1 MSIFKM
7 DFSNVEHNPCLEEIT
22 DLICRKTQNTD
33 TGFFHVEV
41 AYFLSKIAASM
52 RAYIDSAD
60 RGQIP
65 VNCYAICLGP
75 SGYSKGYSVNIM
87 EDTILSG
94 FKREFCGRLFHV
106 IADRNIN
113 ARAEDIAI
121 ANQLEVEDVVQQL
134 RDSYNKAGNYVFTFD
149 SGTSPAVKQMRNKLL
164 LSEIGAIN
172 FEQDECFED
181 DVEVLTNN
189 GFKLFKEVTENDLI
203 AEFDVKERILDFSKP
218 LRLISKPYQG
228 TLYKFT
234 SPTSFDFSV
243 TEHHEV
249 LVQNTAGNLV
259 KKFPADVKTGDKF
272 IVALTNKVQ
281 GEINDLDFKT
291 RLALAIQ
298 ADGSFGSKYHVKFGF
313 NKQRKIQRLQWIC
326 SELGF
331 TLCSSESKV
340 KPGFFHLSLC
350 KSEIEGIIFSKD
362 LRDILPPIEKIST
375 KFAREV
381 LDELV
386 QWDGSQNKKY
396 PTEFRFTNKFYH
408 NVDLIQQYIFIAG
421 YRSHIV
427 SNNKEGYE
435 GGYYVRWNINSPSTH
450 SLAYLNKQNE
460 TNTPLRTTSEYDGTV
475 YCATMPKG
483 TLVVRRN
490 GKICI
495 QGNCGSNLLNSPEI
509 IATFLE
515 LYDQG
520 KVKTKLIKNTTDN
533 VRDLDIDGK
542 TPANMLL
549 FGTPVKLFDGGSTED
564 FFYSMLDTGY
574 ARRCLFGYGLNNNK
588 KAYYSQTAEEIYDAL
603 VEPKNKEITDKWNSY
618 FTSLAQESMYNF
630 RIELQ
635 KKEAI
640 QLLEYRIECE
650 KKADELSQYA
660 EIQKAE
666 LNHRYFKALKL
677 AGTYAFIER
686 ANVISSD
693 HLMQA
698 IKLVEES
705 GENFLK
711 ILNREKSYMKLANY
725 LASVNEE
732 LTHAD
737 LTEALPFYKS
747 TQRNELLSLATA
759 WGYKHHILIKK
770 TFSDGVEFM
779 KGEALEETNLNN
791 LIISYS
797 NDFANNYISD
807 YAPFDQLATNLFKLD
822 GMNWCNHHFK
832 DGHRANIDA
841 LSTFNMVVLDVD
853 GDISLNTAE
862 RLLKDY
868 IYILYT
874 TKRHTEEINRF
885 RVVLPIKYTL
895 SFDLED
901 YKAFMN
907 NILSWMPFK
916 SDDAAN
922 QPSKK
927 WLTNPNA
934 EIRINSTGSLLDPT
948 KFIPN
953 TFRNTSF
960 LQDQKKINSFD
971 NLERWFAK
979 QIETGNRNN
988 LLLKYAL
995 CLVDNGLELEAVENK
1010 VLGFNKKLKDKLP
1023 EEEIQNTIL
1032 VTARKHWFALHE
1044 KR

>member
-1 MSIFKM
+1 MSIYKM

-33 TGFFHVEV
+33 KGFFHVEV
-41 AYFLSKIAASM
+41 AYFLSKMAASM

-65 VNCYAICLGP
+65 VNCYAICLAT

-94 FKREFCGRLFHV
+94 FRREFCGRLFHT

-113 ARAEDIAI
+113 ARAEDIAV
-121 ANQLEVEDVVQQL
+121 ANQLEVEDVLQQL
-134 RDSYNKAGNYVFTFD
+134 KDSYNKAGNYVFTFD

-172 FEQDECFED
+172 FEQDE
-181 DVEVLTNN
+181 
-189 GFKLFKEVTENDLI
+189 
-203 AEFDVKERILDFSKP
+203 
-218 LRLISKPYQG
+218 
-228 TLYKFT
+228 
-234 SPTSFDFSV
+234 
-243 TEHHEV
+243 
-249 LVQNTAGNLV
+249 
-259 KKFPADVKTGDKF
+259 
-272 IVALTNKVQ
+272 
-281 GEINDLDFKT
+281 
-291 RLALAIQ
+291 LA
-298 ADGSFGSKYHVKFGF
+298 
-313 NKQRKIQRLQWIC
+313 
-326 SELGF
+326 
-331 TLCSSESKV
+331 
-340 KPGFFHLSLC
+340 
-350 KSEIEGIIFSKD
+350 
-362 LRDILPPIEKIST
+362 
-375 KFAREV
+375 
-381 LDELV
+381 
-386 QWDGSQNKKY
+386 
-396 PTEFRFTNKFYH
+396 
-408 NVDLIQQYIFIAG
+408 
-421 YRSHIV
+421 
-427 SNNKEGYE
+427 
-435 GGYYVRWNINSPSTH
+435 
-450 SLAYLNKQNE
+450 
-460 TNTPLRTTSEYDGTV
+460 
-475 YCATMPKG
+475 
-483 TLVVRRN
+483 
-490 GKICI
+490 
-495 QGNCGSNLLNSPEI
+495 SNLLSSTDV
-509 IATFLE
+509 IAVFLE

-520 KVKTKLIKNTTDN
+520 KVKTKLIKNTSEN

-549 FGTPVKLFDGGSTED
+549 FGTPVKLFDGGTTED

-574 ARRCLFGYGLNNNK
+574 ARRCLFGYGLNNDK
-588 KAYYSQTAEEIYDAL
+588 KAYYSQTAEEIYEAL

-686 ANVISSD
+686 ANVISRD

-797 NDFANNYISD
+797 TDFANNYISD
-807 YAPFDQLATNLFKLD
+807 YAPFDQLATNLFKLE

-916 SDDAAN
+916 SDEAAN

-953 TFRNTSF
+953 TFRNDSF
-960 LQDQKKINSFD
+960 LKDQKKINSFD

-979 QIETGNRNN
+979 QIEVGNRNN

-995 CLVDNGLELEAVENK
+995 CLVDNGLDLEAVEEK

-1023 EEEIQNTIL
+1023 EEEIQSTIL
-1032 VTARKHWFALHE
+1032 VTTRKHWFDLHE

>member
-1 MSIFKM
+1 M

-33 TGFFHVEV
+33 KGFFHVEV
-41 AYFLSKIAASM
+41 AYFLSKMAASM

-65 VNCYAICLGP
+65 VNCYAICLAT

-94 FKREFCGRLFHV
+94 FKREFCGRLFHN

-113 ARAEDIAI
+113 ARAEDIAV
-121 ANQLEVEDVVQQL
+121 ANQLEVEDVLQQL
-134 RDSYNKAGNYVFTFD
+134 KDSYNKAGNYVFTFD

-172 FEQDECFED
+172 FEQDE
-181 DVEVLTNN
+181 
-189 GFKLFKEVTENDLI
+189 
-203 AEFDVKERILDFSKP
+203 
-218 LRLISKPYQG
+218 
-228 TLYKFT
+228 
-234 SPTSFDFSV
+234 
-243 TEHHEV
+243 
-249 LVQNTAGNLV
+249 
-259 KKFPADVKTGDKF
+259 
-272 IVALTNKVQ
+272 
-281 GEINDLDFKT
+281 
-291 RLALAIQ
+291 LA
-298 ADGSFGSKYHVKFGF
+298 
-313 NKQRKIQRLQWIC
+313 
-326 SELGF
+326 
-331 TLCSSESKV
+331 
-340 KPGFFHLSLC
+340 
-350 KSEIEGIIFSKD
+350 
-362 LRDILPPIEKIST
+362 
-375 KFAREV
+375 
-381 LDELV
+381 
-386 QWDGSQNKKY
+386 
-396 PTEFRFTNKFYH
+396 
-408 NVDLIQQYIFIAG
+408 
-421 YRSHIV
+421 
-427 SNNKEGYE
+427 
-435 GGYYVRWNINSPSTH
+435 
-450 SLAYLNKQNE
+450 
-460 TNTPLRTTSEYDGTV
+460 
-475 YCATMPKG
+475 
-483 TLVVRRN
+483 
-490 GKICI
+490 
-495 QGNCGSNLLNSPEI
+495 SNLLSSTDV
-509 IATFLE
+509 IAVFLE

-520 KVKTKLIKNTTDN
+520 KVKTKLIKNTSEN

-549 FGTPVKLFDGGSTED
+549 FGTPVKLFDGGTTED

-574 ARRCLFGYGLNNNK
+574 ARRCLFGYGLNNDK
-588 KAYYSQTAEEIYDAL
+588 KAYYSQTAEEIYEAL
-603 VEPKNKEITDKWNSY
+603 IEPKNKEITDKWNSY

-895 SFDLED
+895 SFDLDD

-995 CLVDNGLELEAVENK
+995 CLVDNGLDLEIVENK

>member
-113 ARAEDIAI
+113 VRAEDIAI

-172 FEQDECFED
+172 FEQDE
-181 DVEVLTNN
+181 L
-189 GFKLFKEVTENDLI
+189 
-203 AEFDVKERILDFSKP
+203 
-218 LRLISKPYQG
+218 
-228 TLYKFT
+228 
-234 SPTSFDFSV
+234 
-243 TEHHEV
+243 
-249 LVQNTAGNLV
+249 
-259 KKFPADVKTGDKF
+259 
-272 IVALTNKVQ
+272 
-281 GEINDLDFKT
+281 
-291 RLALAIQ
+291 
-298 ADGSFGSKYHVKFGF
+298 
-313 NKQRKIQRLQWIC
+313 
-326 SELGF
+326 
-331 TLCSSESKV
+331 
-340 KPGFFHLSLC
+340 
-350 KSEIEGIIFSKD
+350 
-362 LRDILPPIEKIST
+362 
-375 KFAREV
+375 
-381 LDELV
+381 
-386 QWDGSQNKKY
+386 
-396 PTEFRFTNKFYH
+396 
-408 NVDLIQQYIFIAG
+408 
-421 YRSHIV
+421 
-427 SNNKEGYE
+427 
-435 GGYYVRWNINSPSTH
+435 
-450 SLAYLNKQNE
+450 
-460 TNTPLRTTSEYDGTV
+460 
-475 YCATMPKG
+475 
-483 TLVVRRN
+483 
-490 GKICI
+490 
-495 QGNCGSNLLNSPEI
+495 GSNLLNSTDV
-509 IATFLE
+509 IAVFLE

-520 KVKTKLIKNTTDN
+520 KVKTKLIKNTSDN

-549 FGTPVKLFDGGSTED
+549 FGTPVKLFDGDSTED

-686 ANVISSD
+686 ANVISSN

-907 NILSWMPFK
+907 NILSWLPFK

-953 TFRNTSF
+953 TFRNASF
-960 LQDQKKINSFD
+960 LKDQKKINSFD

-995 CLVDNGLELEAVENK
+995 CLVDNGLDLETVENK

>member
-33 TGFFHVEV
+33 KGFFHVEV
-41 AYFLSKIAASM
+41 AYFLSKMAASM

-65 VNCYAICLGP
+65 VNCYAICLAT

-94 FKREFCGRLFHV
+94 FKREFCGRLFHT

-113 ARAEDIAI
+113 ARAEDIAV
-121 ANQLEVEDVVQQL
+121 ANQLEVEDVIQQL
-134 RDSYNKAGNYVFTFD
+134 KDSYNKAGNYVFTFD

-172 FEQDECFED
+172 FEQDE
-181 DVEVLTNN
+181 
-189 GFKLFKEVTENDLI
+189 
-203 AEFDVKERILDFSKP
+203 
-218 LRLISKPYQG
+218 
-228 TLYKFT
+228 
-234 SPTSFDFSV
+234 
-243 TEHHEV
+243 
-249 LVQNTAGNLV
+249 
-259 KKFPADVKTGDKF
+259 
-272 IVALTNKVQ
+272 
-281 GEINDLDFKT
+281 
-291 RLALAIQ
+291 LA
-298 ADGSFGSKYHVKFGF
+298 
-313 NKQRKIQRLQWIC
+313 
-326 SELGF
+326 
-331 TLCSSESKV
+331 
-340 KPGFFHLSLC
+340 
-350 KSEIEGIIFSKD
+350 
-362 LRDILPPIEKIST
+362 
-375 KFAREV
+375 
-381 LDELV
+381 
-386 QWDGSQNKKY
+386 
-396 PTEFRFTNKFYH
+396 
-408 NVDLIQQYIFIAG
+408 
-421 YRSHIV
+421 
-427 SNNKEGYE
+427 
-435 GGYYVRWNINSPSTH
+435 
-450 SLAYLNKQNE
+450 
-460 TNTPLRTTSEYDGTV
+460 
-475 YCATMPKG
+475 
-483 TLVVRRN
+483 
-490 GKICI
+490 
-495 QGNCGSNLLNSPEI
+495 SNLLSSTDV
-509 IATFLE
+509 IAVFLE

-520 KVKTKLIKNTTDN
+520 KVKTKLIKNTSDN

-549 FGTPVKLFDGGSTED
+549 FGTPVKLFDGSTIED

-574 ARRCLFGYGLNNNK
+574 ARRCLFGYGLNNDK
-588 KAYYSQTAEEIYDAL
+588 KAYYSQTAEEIYNAL
-603 VEPKNKEITDKWNSY
+603 IEPKNKEITDKWNSY
-618 FTSLAQESMYNF
+618 FTSLAQENMYKF

-635 KKEAI
+635 KREAI

-686 ANVISSD
+686 ANIISSD

-797 NDFANNYISD
+797 NDFANGYISD

-916 SDDAAN
+916 SDEAAN

-934 EIRINSTGSLLDPT
+934 EIRVNSTGSLLDPT

-953 TFRNTSF
+953 TFRNASF
-960 LQDQKKINSFD
+960 LRDQKKINSFD
-971 NLERWFAK
+971 NLEKWFAK

-995 CLVDNGLELEAVENK
+995 CLVDNGLDLEAVENK
-1010 VLGFNKKLKDKLP
+1010 VLGFNKKLKDKLS

-1044 KR
+1044 KC

>member
-33 TGFFHVEV
+33 RGFFHVEV
-41 AYFLSKIAASM
+41 AYFLSKMAASM

-65 VNCYAICLGP
+65 VNCYAICLAT

-94 FKREFCGRLFHV
+94 FRREFCGRLFHA

-113 ARAEDIAI
+113 ARAEDIAV
-121 ANQLEVEDVVQQL
+121 ANQLEVEDVLQQL
-134 RDSYNKAGNYVFTFD
+134 KDSYNKAGNYVFTFD

-172 FEQDECFED
+172 FEQDE
-181 DVEVLTNN
+181 
-189 GFKLFKEVTENDLI
+189 
-203 AEFDVKERILDFSKP
+203 
-218 LRLISKPYQG
+218 
-228 TLYKFT
+228 
-234 SPTSFDFSV
+234 
-243 TEHHEV
+243 
-249 LVQNTAGNLV
+249 
-259 KKFPADVKTGDKF
+259 
-272 IVALTNKVQ
+272 
-281 GEINDLDFKT
+281 
-291 RLALAIQ
+291 LA
-298 ADGSFGSKYHVKFGF
+298 
-313 NKQRKIQRLQWIC
+313 
-326 SELGF
+326 
-331 TLCSSESKV
+331 
-340 KPGFFHLSLC
+340 
-350 KSEIEGIIFSKD
+350 
-362 LRDILPPIEKIST
+362 
-375 KFAREV
+375 
-381 LDELV
+381 
-386 QWDGSQNKKY
+386 
-396 PTEFRFTNKFYH
+396 
-408 NVDLIQQYIFIAG
+408 
-421 YRSHIV
+421 
-427 SNNKEGYE
+427 
-435 GGYYVRWNINSPSTH
+435 
-450 SLAYLNKQNE
+450 
-460 TNTPLRTTSEYDGTV
+460 
-475 YCATMPKG
+475 
-483 TLVVRRN
+483 
-490 GKICI
+490 
-495 QGNCGSNLLNSPEI
+495 SNLLSSTDV
-509 IATFLE
+509 IAVFLE

-520 KVKTKLIKNTTDN
+520 KVKTKLIKNTSEN

-549 FGTPVKLFDGGSTED
+549 FGTPVKLFDGGTTED

-574 ARRCLFGYGLNNNK
+574 ARRCLFGYGLNNDK
-588 KAYYSQTAEEIYDAL
+588 KAYYSQTAEEIYEAL
-603 VEPKNKEITDKWNSY
+603 IEPKNKEITDKWNSY

-953 TFRNTSF
+953 TFRNASF
-960 LQDQKKINSFD
+960 LKDQKKINSFD

-995 CLVDNGLELEAVENK
+995 CLVDNGLDLEAVEDK

>member
-1 MSIFKM
+1 M

-33 TGFFHVEV
+33 KGFFHVEV
-41 AYFLSKIAASM
+41 AYFLSKMAASM

-65 VNCYAICLGP
+65 VNCYAICLAT

-94 FKREFCGRLFHV
+94 FRREFCGRLFHT

-113 ARAEDIAI
+113 ARAEDIAV
-121 ANQLEVEDVVQQL
+121 ANQLEVEDVLQQL
-134 RDSYNKAGNYVFTFD
+134 KDSYNKAGNYVFTFD

-172 FEQDECFED
+172 FEQDE
-181 DVEVLTNN
+181 
-189 GFKLFKEVTENDLI
+189 
-203 AEFDVKERILDFSKP
+203 
-218 LRLISKPYQG
+218 
-228 TLYKFT
+228 
-234 SPTSFDFSV
+234 
-243 TEHHEV
+243 
-249 LVQNTAGNLV
+249 
-259 KKFPADVKTGDKF
+259 
-272 IVALTNKVQ
+272 
-281 GEINDLDFKT
+281 
-291 RLALAIQ
+291 LA
-298 ADGSFGSKYHVKFGF
+298 
-313 NKQRKIQRLQWIC
+313 
-326 SELGF
+326 
-331 TLCSSESKV
+331 
-340 KPGFFHLSLC
+340 
-350 KSEIEGIIFSKD
+350 
-362 LRDILPPIEKIST
+362 
-375 KFAREV
+375 
-381 LDELV
+381 
-386 QWDGSQNKKY
+386 
-396 PTEFRFTNKFYH
+396 
-408 NVDLIQQYIFIAG
+408 
-421 YRSHIV
+421 
-427 SNNKEGYE
+427 
-435 GGYYVRWNINSPSTH
+435 
-450 SLAYLNKQNE
+450 
-460 TNTPLRTTSEYDGTV
+460 
-475 YCATMPKG
+475 
-483 TLVVRRN
+483 
-490 GKICI
+490 
-495 QGNCGSNLLNSPEI
+495 SNLLSSTDV
-509 IATFLE
+509 IAVFLE

-520 KVKTKLIKNTTDN
+520 KVKTKLIKNTSEN

-549 FGTPVKLFDGGSTED
+549 FGTPVKLFDGGTTED

-574 ARRCLFGYGLNNNK
+574 ARRCLFGYGLNNDK
-588 KAYYSQTAEEIYDAL
+588 KAYYSQTAEEIYEAL

-686 ANVISSD
+686 ANVISRD

-797 NDFANNYISD
+797 TDFANNYISD
-807 YAPFDQLATNLFKLD
+807 YAPFDQLATNLFKLE

-916 SDDAAN
+916 SDEAAN

-953 TFRNTSF
+953 TFRNDSF
-960 LQDQKKINSFD
+960 LKDQKKINSFD

-979 QIETGNRNN
+979 QIEVGNRNN

-995 CLVDNGLELEAVENK
+995 CLVDNGLDLEAVEEK

-1023 EEEIQNTIL
+1023 EEEIQSTIL
-1032 VTARKHWFALHE
+1032 VTARKHWFDLHE
-1044 KR
+1044 KRQFCVWCFRH

>member
-1 MSIFKM
+1 M

-33 TGFFHVEV
+33 KGFFHVEV
-41 AYFLSKIAASM
+41 AYFLSKMAASM

-65 VNCYAICLGP
+65 VNCYAICLAT

-94 FKREFCGRLFHV
+94 FRREFCGRLFHT

-113 ARAEDIAI
+113 ARAEDIAV
-121 ANQLEVEDVVQQL
+121 ANQLEVEDVLQQL
-134 RDSYNKAGNYVFTFD
+134 KDSYNKAGNYVFTFD

-172 FEQDECFED
+172 FEQDE
-181 DVEVLTNN
+181 
-189 GFKLFKEVTENDLI
+189 
-203 AEFDVKERILDFSKP
+203 
-218 LRLISKPYQG
+218 
-228 TLYKFT
+228 
-234 SPTSFDFSV
+234 
-243 TEHHEV
+243 
-249 LVQNTAGNLV
+249 
-259 KKFPADVKTGDKF
+259 
-272 IVALTNKVQ
+272 
-281 GEINDLDFKT
+281 
-291 RLALAIQ
+291 LA
-298 ADGSFGSKYHVKFGF
+298 
-313 NKQRKIQRLQWIC
+313 
-326 SELGF
+326 
-331 TLCSSESKV
+331 
-340 KPGFFHLSLC
+340 
-350 KSEIEGIIFSKD
+350 
-362 LRDILPPIEKIST
+362 
-375 KFAREV
+375 
-381 LDELV
+381 
-386 QWDGSQNKKY
+386 
-396 PTEFRFTNKFYH
+396 
-408 NVDLIQQYIFIAG
+408 
-421 YRSHIV
+421 
-427 SNNKEGYE
+427 
-435 GGYYVRWNINSPSTH
+435 
-450 SLAYLNKQNE
+450 
-460 TNTPLRTTSEYDGTV
+460 
-475 YCATMPKG
+475 
-483 TLVVRRN
+483 
-490 GKICI
+490 
-495 QGNCGSNLLNSPEI
+495 SNLLSSTDV
-509 IATFLE
+509 IAVFLE

-520 KVKTKLIKNTTDN
+520 KVKTKLIKNTSEN

-549 FGTPVKLFDGGSTED
+549 FGTPVKLFDGGTTED

-574 ARRCLFGYGLNNNK
+574 ARRCLFGYGLNNDK
-588 KAYYSQTAEEIYDAL
+588 KAYYSQTAEEIYEAL

-686 ANVISSD
+686 ANVISRD

-797 NDFANNYISD
+797 TDFANNYISD
-807 YAPFDQLATNLFKLD
+807 YAPFDQLATNLFKLE

-916 SDDAAN
+916 SDEAAN

-953 TFRNTSF
+953 TFRNDSF
-960 LQDQKKINSFD
+960 LKDQKKINSFD

-979 QIETGNRNN
+979 QIEVGNRNN

-995 CLVDNGLELEAVENK
+995 CLVDNGLDLETVESK

-1023 EEEIQNTIL
+1023 EEEIQSTIL
-1032 VTARKHWFALHE
+1032 VTTRKHWFDLHE
-1044 KR
+1044 KRQFCVWFLS

>member
-1 MSIFKM
+1 MSIYKM

-22 DLICRKTQNTD
+22 DLICKKTQNTD
-33 TGFFHVEV
+33 RGFYRIEV
-41 AYFLSKIAASM
+41 AYFLAKMAASM

-60 RGQIP
+60 RGKIP
-65 VNCYAICLGP
+65 VNCYAIATAT
-75 SGYSKGYSVNIM
+75 SGYGKGYSVNIM
-87 EDTILSG
+87 EDDILSG
-94 FKREFCGRLFHV
+94 FKKEFCGRLFHV

-113 ARAEDIAI
+113 IRAEDIAI
-121 ANQLEVEDVVQQL
+121 ANQLEVEDVLEQL
-134 RDSYNKAGNYVFTFD
+134 RKSFNDAGNYVFTFD

-172 FEQDECFED
+172 YQVDELSQNLLGSQ
-181 DVEVLTNN
+181 EVLT
-189 GFKLFKEVTENDLI
+189 V
-203 AEFDVKERILDFSKP
+203 
-218 LRLISKPYQG
+218 
-228 TLYKFT
+228 
-234 SPTSFDFSV
+234 
-243 TEHHEV
+243 
-249 LVQNTAGNLV
+249 
-259 KKFPADVKTGDKF
+259 
-272 IVALTNKVQ
+272 
-281 GEINDLDFKT
+281 
-291 RLALAIQ
+291 
-298 ADGSFGSKYHVKFGF
+298 
-313 NKQRKIQRLQWIC
+313 
-326 SELGF
+326 
-331 TLCSSESKV
+331 
-340 KPGFFHLSLC
+340 
-350 KSEIEGIIFSKD
+350 
-362 LRDILPPIEKIST
+362 
-375 KFAREV
+375 
-381 LDELV
+381 
-386 QWDGSQNKKY
+386 
-396 PTEFRFTNKFYH
+396 
-408 NVDLIQQYIFIAG
+408 
-421 YRSHIV
+421 
-427 SNNKEGYE
+427 
-435 GGYYVRWNINSPSTH
+435 
-450 SLAYLNKQNE
+450 
-460 TNTPLRTTSEYDGTV
+460 
-475 YCATMPKG
+475 
-483 TLVVRRN
+483 
-490 GKICI
+490 
-495 QGNCGSNLLNSPEI
+495 
-509 IATFLE
+509 FLE

-520 KVKTKLIKNTTDN
+520 KVKSKLTKNTVDN
-533 VRDLDIDGK
+533 VRDLEIDGK
-542 TPANMLL
+542 TPSNMLL
-549 FGTPVKLFDGGSTED
+549 FGTPVRLFDGDRVED
-564 FFYSMLDTGY
+564 YFYALLDNGY
-574 ARRCLFGYGLNNNK
+574 ARRCLFGYGVNSDR
-588 KAYYSQTAEEIYDAL
+588 KAYYSQTAEEIYNAL
-603 VEPKNKEITDKWNSY
+603 IEPKNKEITDKWNSY

-635 KKEAI
+635 KKE
-640 QLLEYRIECE
+640 
-650 KKADELSQYA
+650 
-660 EIQKAE
+660 

-698 IKLVEES
+698 MKLVEES

-711 ILNREKSYMKLANY
+711 LLNREKPYMKLARY
-725 LASVNEE
+725 LASVDEE

-797 NDFANNYISD
+797 ADFANNYISD
-807 YAPFDQLATNLFKLD
+807 YAPFDQLATNLFKLE

-916 SDDAAN
+916 SDEAAN

-934 EIRINSTGSLLDPT
+934 EIR
-948 KFIPN
+948 
-953 TFRNTSF
+953 
-960 LQDQKKINSFD
+960 
-971 NLERWFAK
+971 RWFAK
-979 QIETGNRNN
+979 QIEIGNRNN

-995 CLVDNGLELEAVENK
+995 CLVDNSLDLETVENK

-1023 EEEIQNTIL
+1023 EEEIQSTIL
-1032 VTARKHWFALHE
+1032 VTARKHWFDLHE

>member
-1 MSIFKM
+1 M

-41 AYFLSKIAASM
+41 AYFLSKMAASM

-65 VNCYAICLGP
+65 VNCYAICLAT

-94 FKREFCGRLFHV
+94 FKREFCGRLFHI

-113 ARAEDIAI
+113 ARAEDIAV
-121 ANQLEVEDVVQQL
+121 ANQLEVEDVIQQL
-134 RDSYNKAGNYVFTFD
+134 KDSYNKAGNYVFTFD

-172 FEQDECFED
+172 FEQDE
-181 DVEVLTNN
+181 
-189 GFKLFKEVTENDLI
+189 
-203 AEFDVKERILDFSKP
+203 
-218 LRLISKPYQG
+218 
-228 TLYKFT
+228 
-234 SPTSFDFSV
+234 
-243 TEHHEV
+243 
-249 LVQNTAGNLV
+249 
-259 KKFPADVKTGDKF
+259 
-272 IVALTNKVQ
+272 
-281 GEINDLDFKT
+281 
-291 RLALAIQ
+291 LA
-298 ADGSFGSKYHVKFGF
+298 
-313 NKQRKIQRLQWIC
+313 
-326 SELGF
+326 
-331 TLCSSESKV
+331 
-340 KPGFFHLSLC
+340 
-350 KSEIEGIIFSKD
+350 
-362 LRDILPPIEKIST
+362 
-375 KFAREV
+375 
-381 LDELV
+381 
-386 QWDGSQNKKY
+386 
-396 PTEFRFTNKFYH
+396 
-408 NVDLIQQYIFIAG
+408 
-421 YRSHIV
+421 
-427 SNNKEGYE
+427 
-435 GGYYVRWNINSPSTH
+435 
-450 SLAYLNKQNE
+450 
-460 TNTPLRTTSEYDGTV
+460 
-475 YCATMPKG
+475 
-483 TLVVRRN
+483 
-490 GKICI
+490 
-495 QGNCGSNLLNSPEI
+495 SNLLSSTDV
-509 IATFLE
+509 IAVFLE

-520 KVKTKLIKNTTDN
+520 KVKTKLIKNTSEN

-549 FGTPVKLFDGGSTED
+549 FGTPVKLFDGGTTED

-574 ARRCLFGYGLNNNK
+574 ARRCLFGYGLNNDK
-588 KAYYSQTAEEIYDAL
+588 KAYYSQTAEEIYEAL

-635 KKEAI
+635 KREAI

-698 IKLVEES
+698 MKLVEES

-797 NDFANNYISD
+797 NDFANGYISD

-916 SDDAAN
+916 SDEAAN

-953 TFRNTSF
+953 TFRNDSF
-960 LQDQKKINSFD
+960 LKDQKKINSFD

-979 QIETGNRNN
+979 QIEAGNRNN

-995 CLVDNGLELEAVENK
+995 CLVDNGLDLESVENK
-1010 VLGFNKKLKDKLP
+1010 VLGFNKKLKDKLS

>member
-113 ARAEDIAI
+113 VRAEDIAI

-172 FEQDECFED
+172 FEQDE
-181 DVEVLTNN
+181 L
-189 GFKLFKEVTENDLI
+189 
-203 AEFDVKERILDFSKP
+203 
-218 LRLISKPYQG
+218 
-228 TLYKFT
+228 
-234 SPTSFDFSV
+234 
-243 TEHHEV
+243 
-249 LVQNTAGNLV
+249 
-259 KKFPADVKTGDKF
+259 
-272 IVALTNKVQ
+272 
-281 GEINDLDFKT
+281 
-291 RLALAIQ
+291 
-298 ADGSFGSKYHVKFGF
+298 
-313 NKQRKIQRLQWIC
+313 
-326 SELGF
+326 
-331 TLCSSESKV
+331 
-340 KPGFFHLSLC
+340 
-350 KSEIEGIIFSKD
+350 
-362 LRDILPPIEKIST
+362 
-375 KFAREV
+375 
-381 LDELV
+381 
-386 QWDGSQNKKY
+386 
-396 PTEFRFTNKFYH
+396 
-408 NVDLIQQYIFIAG
+408 
-421 YRSHIV
+421 
-427 SNNKEGYE
+427 
-435 GGYYVRWNINSPSTH
+435 
-450 SLAYLNKQNE
+450 
-460 TNTPLRTTSEYDGTV
+460 
-475 YCATMPKG
+475 
-483 TLVVRRN
+483 
-490 GKICI
+490 
-495 QGNCGSNLLNSPEI
+495 GSNLLNSTDV
-509 IATFLE
+509 IAVFLE

-520 KVKTKLIKNTTDN
+520 KVKTKLIKNTSDN

-549 FGTPVKLFDGGSTED
+549 FGTPVKLFDGDSTED

-574 ARRCLFGYGLNNNK
+574 ARRCLFGYGLNNDK

-686 ANVISSD
+686 ANVISSN

-832 DGHRANIDA
+832 DGHRANIDT
-841 LSTFNMVVLDVD
+841 LPTFNMVVLDVD

-907 NILSWMPFK
+907 NILSWLPFK

-953 TFRNTSF
+953 TFRNASF
-960 LQDQKKINSFD
+960 LKDQKKINSFD

-995 CLVDNGLELEAVENK
+995 CLVDNGLDLETVENK

>member
-33 TGFFHVEV
+33 KGFFHVEV
-41 AYFLSKIAASM
+41 AYFLSKMAASM

-65 VNCYAICLGP
+65 VNCYAICLAT

-87 EDTILSG
+87 EDSILSG

-113 ARAEDIAI
+113 IRAEDIAI
-121 ANQLEVEDVVQQL
+121 ANQLEVEDVLQQL
-134 RDSYNKAGNYVFTFD
+134 KDSYDKAGNYVFTFD

-172 FEQDECFED
+172 FEQDE
-181 DVEVLTNN
+181 
-189 GFKLFKEVTENDLI
+189 
-203 AEFDVKERILDFSKP
+203 
-218 LRLISKPYQG
+218 
-228 TLYKFT
+228 
-234 SPTSFDFSV
+234 
-243 TEHHEV
+243 
-249 LVQNTAGNLV
+249 
-259 KKFPADVKTGDKF
+259 
-272 IVALTNKVQ
+272 
-281 GEINDLDFKT
+281 
-291 RLALAIQ
+291 LA
-298 ADGSFGSKYHVKFGF
+298 
-313 NKQRKIQRLQWIC
+313 
-326 SELGF
+326 
-331 TLCSSESKV
+331 
-340 KPGFFHLSLC
+340 
-350 KSEIEGIIFSKD
+350 
-362 LRDILPPIEKIST
+362 
-375 KFAREV
+375 
-381 LDELV
+381 
-386 QWDGSQNKKY
+386 
-396 PTEFRFTNKFYH
+396 
-408 NVDLIQQYIFIAG
+408 
-421 YRSHIV
+421 
-427 SNNKEGYE
+427 
-435 GGYYVRWNINSPSTH
+435 
-450 SLAYLNKQNE
+450 
-460 TNTPLRTTSEYDGTV
+460 
-475 YCATMPKG
+475 
-483 TLVVRRN
+483 
-490 GKICI
+490 
-495 QGNCGSNLLNSPEI
+495 SNLLNSTDV
-509 IATFLE
+509 IAVFLE

-520 KVKTKLIKNTTDN
+520 KVKTKLIKNTSEN

-549 FGTPVKLFDGGSTED
+549 FGTPVKLFDGGTTED

-574 ARRCLFGYGLNNNK
+574 ARRCLFGYGLNNDK
-588 KAYYSQTAEEIYDAL
+588 KAYYSQTAEEIYNAL

-686 ANVISSD
+686 ANVISRD

-797 NDFANNYISD
+797 TDFANNYISD

-822 GMNWCNHHFK
+822 GMNWCNHHFR

-895 SFDLED
+895 SFDLDD

-953 TFRNTSF
+953 TFRNDSF
-960 LQDQKKINSFD
+960 LKDQKKINSFD

-995 CLVDNGLELEAVENK
+995 CLVDNGLDLETVESK

>member
-33 TGFFHVEV
+33 RGFFHVEV
-41 AYFLSKIAASM
+41 AYFLSKMAASM

-65 VNCYAICLGP
+65 VNCYAICLAT

-87 EDTILSG
+87 EDTIISG
-94 FKREFCGRLFHV
+94 FKREFCGRLFHN

-113 ARAEDIAI
+113 ARAEDIAV
-121 ANQLEVEDVVQQL
+121 ANQLEVEDVLQQL
-134 RDSYNKAGNYVFTFD
+134 KDSYNKAGNYVFTFD

-172 FEQDECFED
+172 YQVDE
-181 DVEVLTNN
+181 
-189 GFKLFKEVTENDLI
+189 
-203 AEFDVKERILDFSKP
+203 
-218 LRLISKPYQG
+218 
-228 TLYKFT
+228 
-234 SPTSFDFSV
+234 
-243 TEHHEV
+243 
-249 LVQNTAGNLV
+249 
-259 KKFPADVKTGDKF
+259 
-272 IVALTNKVQ
+272 VA
-281 GEINDLDFKT
+281 
-291 RLALAIQ
+291 
-298 ADGSFGSKYHVKFGF
+298 
-313 NKQRKIQRLQWIC
+313 
-326 SELGF
+326 
-331 TLCSSESKV
+331 
-340 KPGFFHLSLC
+340 
-350 KSEIEGIIFSKD
+350 
-362 LRDILPPIEKIST
+362 
-375 KFAREV
+375 
-381 LDELV
+381 
-386 QWDGSQNKKY
+386 
-396 PTEFRFTNKFYH
+396 
-408 NVDLIQQYIFIAG
+408 
-421 YRSHIV
+421 
-427 SNNKEGYE
+427 
-435 GGYYVRWNINSPSTH
+435 
-450 SLAYLNKQNE
+450 
-460 TNTPLRTTSEYDGTV
+460 
-475 YCATMPKG
+475 
-483 TLVVRRN
+483 
-490 GKICI
+490 
-495 QGNCGSNLLNSPEI
+495 SNLLNSQDVL
-509 IATFLE
+509 TVFLE

-520 KVKTKLIKNTTDN
+520 KVKTKLIKNTSEN

-549 FGTPVKLFDGGSTED
+549 FGTPVRLFDGDSTED
-564 FFYSMLDTGY
+564 FFYSLLDTGY
-574 ARRCLFGYGLNNNK
+574 ARRCLFGYGLNNDK
-588 KAYYSQTAEEIYDAL
+588 KAYYSQTAEEIYEAL
-603 VEPKNKEITDKWNSY
+603 IEPKNKEITDKWNSY
-618 FTSLAQESMYNF
+618 FTSLAQESVYNF

-686 ANVISSD
+686 ANVISSE

-895 SFDLED
+895 SFDLDD

-995 CLVDNGLELEAVENK
+995 CLVDNGLDLETVENK

-1023 EEEIQNTIL
+1023 EEEIQNTVL

>member
-1 MSIFKM
+1 M

-33 TGFFHVEV
+33 KGFFHVEV
-41 AYFLSKIAASM
+41 AYFLSKMAASM

-65 VNCYAICLGP
+65 VNCYAICLAT

-94 FKREFCGRLFHV
+94 FRREFCGRLFHT

-113 ARAEDIAI
+113 ARAEDIAV
-121 ANQLEVEDVVQQL
+121 ANQLEVEDVLQQL
-134 RDSYNKAGNYVFTFD
+134 KDSYNKAGNYVFTFD

-172 FEQDECFED
+172 FEQDE
-181 DVEVLTNN
+181 
-189 GFKLFKEVTENDLI
+189 
-203 AEFDVKERILDFSKP
+203 
-218 LRLISKPYQG
+218 
-228 TLYKFT
+228 
-234 SPTSFDFSV
+234 
-243 TEHHEV
+243 
-249 LVQNTAGNLV
+249 
-259 KKFPADVKTGDKF
+259 
-272 IVALTNKVQ
+272 
-281 GEINDLDFKT
+281 
-291 RLALAIQ
+291 LA
-298 ADGSFGSKYHVKFGF
+298 
-313 NKQRKIQRLQWIC
+313 
-326 SELGF
+326 
-331 TLCSSESKV
+331 
-340 KPGFFHLSLC
+340 
-350 KSEIEGIIFSKD
+350 
-362 LRDILPPIEKIST
+362 
-375 KFAREV
+375 
-381 LDELV
+381 
-386 QWDGSQNKKY
+386 
-396 PTEFRFTNKFYH
+396 
-408 NVDLIQQYIFIAG
+408 
-421 YRSHIV
+421 
-427 SNNKEGYE
+427 
-435 GGYYVRWNINSPSTH
+435 
-450 SLAYLNKQNE
+450 
-460 TNTPLRTTSEYDGTV
+460 
-475 YCATMPKG
+475 
-483 TLVVRRN
+483 
-490 GKICI
+490 
-495 QGNCGSNLLNSPEI
+495 SNLLSSTDV
-509 IATFLE
+509 IAVFLE

-520 KVKTKLIKNTTDN
+520 KVKTKLIKNTSEN

-549 FGTPVKLFDGGSTED
+549 FGTPVKLFDGGTTED

-574 ARRCLFGYGLNNNK
+574 ARRCLFGYGLNNDK
-588 KAYYSQTAEEIYDAL
+588 KAYYSQTAEEIYEAL

-686 ANVISSD
+686 ANVISRD

-797 NDFANNYISD
+797 TDFANNYISD
-807 YAPFDQLATNLFKLD
+807 YAPFDQLATNLFKLE

-916 SDDAAN
+916 SDEAAN

-953 TFRNTSF
+953 TFRNDSF
-960 LQDQKKINSFD
+960 LKDQKKINSFD

-979 QIETGNRNN
+979 QIEVGNRNN

-995 CLVDNGLELEAVENK
+995 CLVDNGLDLETVESK

-1023 EEEIQNTIL
+1023 EEEIQSTIL
-1032 VTARKHWFALHE
+1032 VTTRKHWFDLHE

>member
-1 MSIFKM
+1 M

-65 VNCYAICLGP
+65 VNCYAICLAE

-94 FKREFCGRLFHV
+94 FKKEFCGRLFHV

-134 RDSYNKAGNYVFTFD
+134 RDSYNRAGNYVFTFD
-149 SGTSPAVKQMRNKLL
+149 SGTGPAVKQMRNKLL

-172 FEQDECFED
+172 VQVDE
-181 DVEVLTNN
+181 V
-189 GFKLFKEVTENDLI
+189 
-203 AEFDVKERILDFSKP
+203 
-218 LRLISKPYQG
+218 
-228 TLYKFT
+228 
-234 SPTSFDFSV
+234 
-243 TEHHEV
+243 
-249 LVQNTAGNLV
+249 
-259 KKFPADVKTGDKF
+259 
-272 IVALTNKVQ
+272 
-281 GEINDLDFKT
+281 
-291 RLALAIQ
+291 
-298 ADGSFGSKYHVKFGF
+298 
-313 NKQRKIQRLQWIC
+313 
-326 SELGF
+326 
-331 TLCSSESKV
+331 
-340 KPGFFHLSLC
+340 
-350 KSEIEGIIFSKD
+350 
-362 LRDILPPIEKIST
+362 
-375 KFAREV
+375 
-381 LDELV
+381 
-386 QWDGSQNKKY
+386 
-396 PTEFRFTNKFYH
+396 
-408 NVDLIQQYIFIAG
+408 
-421 YRSHIV
+421 
-427 SNNKEGYE
+427 
-435 GGYYVRWNINSPSTH
+435 
-450 SLAYLNKQNE
+450 
-460 TNTPLRTTSEYDGTV
+460 
-475 YCATMPKG
+475 
-483 TLVVRRN
+483 
-490 GKICI
+490 
-495 QGNCGSNLLNSPEI
+495 GSNLLNSPEV
-509 IATFLE
+509 IAIFLE

-520 KVKTKLIKNTTDN
+520 KVKAKLIKNTNDN

-549 FGTPVKLFDGGSTED
+549 FGTPVKLFDGDSTED

-797 NDFANNYISD
+797 DDFANGYISD

-916 SDDAAN
+916 SDEAAN

>member
-172 FEQDECFED
+172 FEQDE
-181 DVEVLTNN
+181 L
-189 GFKLFKEVTENDLI
+189 
-203 AEFDVKERILDFSKP
+203 
-218 LRLISKPYQG
+218 
-228 TLYKFT
+228 
-234 SPTSFDFSV
+234 
-243 TEHHEV
+243 
-249 LVQNTAGNLV
+249 
-259 KKFPADVKTGDKF
+259 
-272 IVALTNKVQ
+272 
-281 GEINDLDFKT
+281 
-291 RLALAIQ
+291 
-298 ADGSFGSKYHVKFGF
+298 
-313 NKQRKIQRLQWIC
+313 
-326 SELGF
+326 
-331 TLCSSESKV
+331 
-340 KPGFFHLSLC
+340 
-350 KSEIEGIIFSKD
+350 
-362 LRDILPPIEKIST
+362 
-375 KFAREV
+375 
-381 LDELV
+381 
-386 QWDGSQNKKY
+386 
-396 PTEFRFTNKFYH
+396 
-408 NVDLIQQYIFIAG
+408 
-421 YRSHIV
+421 
-427 SNNKEGYE
+427 
-435 GGYYVRWNINSPSTH
+435 
-450 SLAYLNKQNE
+450 
-460 TNTPLRTTSEYDGTV
+460 
-475 YCATMPKG
+475 
-483 TLVVRRN
+483 
-490 GKICI
+490 
-495 QGNCGSNLLNSPEI
+495 GSNLLNSTDV
-509 IATFLE
+509 IAVFLE

-520 KVKTKLIKNTTDN
+520 KVKTKLIKNTSDN

-549 FGTPVKLFDGGSTED
+549 FGTPVKLFDGDSTED

-797 NDFANNYISD
+797 SDFANGYISD

-832 DGHRANIDA
+832 DGHRANIDT

-895 SFDLED
+895 NFDLED

>member
-94 FKREFCGRLFHV
+94 FKKEFCGRLFHL

-172 FEQDECFED
+172 FEQDE
-181 DVEVLTNN
+181 L
-189 GFKLFKEVTENDLI
+189 
-203 AEFDVKERILDFSKP
+203 
-218 LRLISKPYQG
+218 
-228 TLYKFT
+228 
-234 SPTSFDFSV
+234 
-243 TEHHEV
+243 
-249 LVQNTAGNLV
+249 
-259 KKFPADVKTGDKF
+259 
-272 IVALTNKVQ
+272 
-281 GEINDLDFKT
+281 
-291 RLALAIQ
+291 
-298 ADGSFGSKYHVKFGF
+298 
-313 NKQRKIQRLQWIC
+313 
-326 SELGF
+326 
-331 TLCSSESKV
+331 
-340 KPGFFHLSLC
+340 
-350 KSEIEGIIFSKD
+350 
-362 LRDILPPIEKIST
+362 
-375 KFAREV
+375 
-381 LDELV
+381 
-386 QWDGSQNKKY
+386 
-396 PTEFRFTNKFYH
+396 
-408 NVDLIQQYIFIAG
+408 
-421 YRSHIV
+421 
-427 SNNKEGYE
+427 
-435 GGYYVRWNINSPSTH
+435 
-450 SLAYLNKQNE
+450 
-460 TNTPLRTTSEYDGTV
+460 
-475 YCATMPKG
+475 
-483 TLVVRRN
+483 
-490 GKICI
+490 
-495 QGNCGSNLLNSPEI
+495 GSNLLNSTDV
-509 IATFLE
+509 IAVFLE

-520 KVKTKLIKNTTDN
+520 KVKTKLIKNTADN

-549 FGTPVKLFDGGSTED
+549 FGTPVKLFDGDSTED

-686 ANVISSD
+686 ANVISRD

-953 TFRNTSF
+953 TFRNDSF
-960 LQDQKKINSFD
+960 LKDQKKINSFD

-995 CLVDNGLELEAVENK
+995 CLVDNGLELETVEDK

>member
-172 FEQDECFED
+172 FEQDE
-181 DVEVLTNN
+181 L
-189 GFKLFKEVTENDLI
+189 
-203 AEFDVKERILDFSKP
+203 
-218 LRLISKPYQG
+218 
-228 TLYKFT
+228 
-234 SPTSFDFSV
+234 
-243 TEHHEV
+243 
-249 LVQNTAGNLV
+249 
-259 KKFPADVKTGDKF
+259 
-272 IVALTNKVQ
+272 
-281 GEINDLDFKT
+281 
-291 RLALAIQ
+291 
-298 ADGSFGSKYHVKFGF
+298 
-313 NKQRKIQRLQWIC
+313 
-326 SELGF
+326 
-331 TLCSSESKV
+331 
-340 KPGFFHLSLC
+340 
-350 KSEIEGIIFSKD
+350 
-362 LRDILPPIEKIST
+362 
-375 KFAREV
+375 
-381 LDELV
+381 
-386 QWDGSQNKKY
+386 
-396 PTEFRFTNKFYH
+396 
-408 NVDLIQQYIFIAG
+408 
-421 YRSHIV
+421 
-427 SNNKEGYE
+427 
-435 GGYYVRWNINSPSTH
+435 
-450 SLAYLNKQNE
+450 
-460 TNTPLRTTSEYDGTV
+460 
-475 YCATMPKG
+475 
-483 TLVVRRN
+483 
-490 GKICI
+490 
-495 QGNCGSNLLNSPEI
+495 GSNLLNSTDV
-509 IATFLE
+509 IAVFLE

-520 KVKTKLIKNTTDN
+520 KVKTKLIKNTSDN

-549 FGTPVKLFDGGSTED
+549 FGTPVKLFDGDSTED

-686 ANVISSD
+686 ANVISKD

-953 TFRNTSF
+953 TFRNDSF
-960 LQDQKKINSFD
+960 LKDQKKINSFD

-995 CLVDNGLELEAVENK
+995 CLVDNGLELETVEDK

>member
-33 TGFFHVEV
+33 KGFFHVEV
-41 AYFLSKIAASM
+41 AYFLSKMAASM

-65 VNCYAICLGP
+65 VNCYAICLAT

-94 FKREFCGRLFHV
+94 FRREFCGRLFHT

-113 ARAEDIAI
+113 ARAEDIAV
-121 ANQLEVEDVVQQL
+121 ANQLEVEDVLQQL
-134 RDSYNKAGNYVFTFD
+134 KDSYNKAGNYVFTFD

-172 FEQDECFED
+172 FEQDE
-181 DVEVLTNN
+181 
-189 GFKLFKEVTENDLI
+189 
-203 AEFDVKERILDFSKP
+203 
-218 LRLISKPYQG
+218 
-228 TLYKFT
+228 
-234 SPTSFDFSV
+234 
-243 TEHHEV
+243 
-249 LVQNTAGNLV
+249 
-259 KKFPADVKTGDKF
+259 
-272 IVALTNKVQ
+272 
-281 GEINDLDFKT
+281 
-291 RLALAIQ
+291 LA
-298 ADGSFGSKYHVKFGF
+298 
-313 NKQRKIQRLQWIC
+313 
-326 SELGF
+326 
-331 TLCSSESKV
+331 
-340 KPGFFHLSLC
+340 
-350 KSEIEGIIFSKD
+350 
-362 LRDILPPIEKIST
+362 
-375 KFAREV
+375 
-381 LDELV
+381 
-386 QWDGSQNKKY
+386 
-396 PTEFRFTNKFYH
+396 
-408 NVDLIQQYIFIAG
+408 
-421 YRSHIV
+421 
-427 SNNKEGYE
+427 
-435 GGYYVRWNINSPSTH
+435 
-450 SLAYLNKQNE
+450 
-460 TNTPLRTTSEYDGTV
+460 
-475 YCATMPKG
+475 
-483 TLVVRRN
+483 
-490 GKICI
+490 
-495 QGNCGSNLLNSPEI
+495 SNLLSSTDV
-509 IATFLE
+509 IAVFLE

-520 KVKTKLIKNTTDN
+520 KVKTKLIKNTSEN

-549 FGTPVKLFDGGSTED
+549 FGTPVKLFDGGTTED

-574 ARRCLFGYGLNNNK
+574 ARRCLFGYGLNNDK
-588 KAYYSQTAEEIYDAL
+588 KAYYSQTAEEIYEAL
-603 VEPKNKEITDKWNSY
+603 IEPKNKEITDKWNSY

-635 KKEAI
+635 KREAI

-841 LSTFNMVVLDVD
+841 LSPFNMVVLDVD

-953 TFRNTSF
+953 TFRNASF
-960 LQDQKKINSFD
+960 LKDQKKINSFD

-995 CLVDNGLELEAVENK
+995 CLVDNGLDLEAVEEK

>member
-1 MSIFKM
+1 M

-33 TGFFHVEV
+33 RGFFHVEV
-41 AYFLSKIAASM
+41 AYFLSKMAASM

-65 VNCYAICLGP
+65 VNCYAICLAT

-94 FKREFCGRLFHV
+94 FRREFCGRLFHA

-113 ARAEDIAI
+113 ARAEDIAV
-121 ANQLEVEDVVQQL
+121 ANQLEVEDVLQQL
-134 RDSYNKAGNYVFTFD
+134 KDSYNKAGNYVFTFD

-172 FEQDECFED
+172 FEQDE
-181 DVEVLTNN
+181 
-189 GFKLFKEVTENDLI
+189 
-203 AEFDVKERILDFSKP
+203 
-218 LRLISKPYQG
+218 
-228 TLYKFT
+228 
-234 SPTSFDFSV
+234 
-243 TEHHEV
+243 
-249 LVQNTAGNLV
+249 
-259 KKFPADVKTGDKF
+259 
-272 IVALTNKVQ
+272 
-281 GEINDLDFKT
+281 
-291 RLALAIQ
+291 LA
-298 ADGSFGSKYHVKFGF
+298 
-313 NKQRKIQRLQWIC
+313 
-326 SELGF
+326 
-331 TLCSSESKV
+331 
-340 KPGFFHLSLC
+340 
-350 KSEIEGIIFSKD
+350 
-362 LRDILPPIEKIST
+362 
-375 KFAREV
+375 
-381 LDELV
+381 
-386 QWDGSQNKKY
+386 
-396 PTEFRFTNKFYH
+396 
-408 NVDLIQQYIFIAG
+408 
-421 YRSHIV
+421 
-427 SNNKEGYE
+427 
-435 GGYYVRWNINSPSTH
+435 
-450 SLAYLNKQNE
+450 
-460 TNTPLRTTSEYDGTV
+460 
-475 YCATMPKG
+475 
-483 TLVVRRN
+483 
-490 GKICI
+490 
-495 QGNCGSNLLNSPEI
+495 SNLLSSTDV
-509 IATFLE
+509 IAVFLE

-520 KVKTKLIKNTTDN
+520 KVKTKLIKNTSEN

-549 FGTPVKLFDGGSTED
+549 FGTPVKLFDGGTTED

-574 ARRCLFGYGLNNNK
+574 ARRCLFGYGLNNDK
-588 KAYYSQTAEEIYDAL
+588 KAYYSQTAEEIYEAL
-603 VEPKNKEITDKWNSY
+603 IEPKNKEITDKWNSY

-953 TFRNTSF
+953 TFRNASF
-960 LQDQKKINSFD
+960 LKDQKKINSFD

-995 CLVDNGLELEAVENK
+995 CLVDNGLDLEAVEDK

>member
-1 MSIFKM
+1 MSIYKM

-41 AYFLSKIAASM
+41 AYFLSKMAASM

-65 VNCYAICLGP
+65 VNCYAICLAT

-94 FKREFCGRLFHV
+94 FKREFCGRLFHA

-113 ARAEDIAI
+113 ARAEDIAV
-121 ANQLEVEDVVQQL
+121 ANQLEVEDVLQQL
-134 RDSYNKAGNYVFTFD
+134 KDSYNKAGNYVFTFD

-172 FEQDECFED
+172 FEQDE
-181 DVEVLTNN
+181 
-189 GFKLFKEVTENDLI
+189 
-203 AEFDVKERILDFSKP
+203 
-218 LRLISKPYQG
+218 
-228 TLYKFT
+228 
-234 SPTSFDFSV
+234 
-243 TEHHEV
+243 
-249 LVQNTAGNLV
+249 
-259 KKFPADVKTGDKF
+259 
-272 IVALTNKVQ
+272 
-281 GEINDLDFKT
+281 
-291 RLALAIQ
+291 LA
-298 ADGSFGSKYHVKFGF
+298 
-313 NKQRKIQRLQWIC
+313 
-326 SELGF
+326 
-331 TLCSSESKV
+331 
-340 KPGFFHLSLC
+340 
-350 KSEIEGIIFSKD
+350 
-362 LRDILPPIEKIST
+362 
-375 KFAREV
+375 
-381 LDELV
+381 
-386 QWDGSQNKKY
+386 
-396 PTEFRFTNKFYH
+396 
-408 NVDLIQQYIFIAG
+408 
-421 YRSHIV
+421 
-427 SNNKEGYE
+427 
-435 GGYYVRWNINSPSTH
+435 
-450 SLAYLNKQNE
+450 
-460 TNTPLRTTSEYDGTV
+460 
-475 YCATMPKG
+475 
-483 TLVVRRN
+483 
-490 GKICI
+490 
-495 QGNCGSNLLNSPEI
+495 SNLLNSTDV
-509 IATFLE
+509 IAVFLE

-520 KVKTKLIKNTTDN
+520 KVKTKLIKNTSEN

-549 FGTPVKLFDGGSTED
+549 FGTPVKLFDGGTTED

-574 ARRCLFGYGLNNNK
+574 ARRCLFGYGLNNDK
-588 KAYYSQTAEEIYDAL
+588 KAYYSQTAEEIYNAL
-603 VEPKNKEITDKWNSY
+603 IEPKNKEITDKWNSY

-635 KKEAI
+635 KREAI

-885 RVVLPIKYTL
+885 RVILPIKYTL

-953 TFRNTSF
+953 TFRNDSF
-960 LQDQKKINSFD
+960 LKDQKKINSFD

-995 CLVDNGLELEAVENK
+995 CLVDNGLELETVENK
-1010 VLGFNKKLKDKLP
+1010 VLGFNKKLKDKLA

>member
-41 AYFLSKIAASM
+41 AYFLSKMAASM

-94 FKREFCGRLFHV
+94 FKREFCGRLFHA
-106 IADRNIN
+106 IADRNIT
-113 ARAEDIAI
+113 ARAEDIAV
-121 ANQLEVEDVVQQL
+121 ANQLEVEDVLQQL

-172 FEQDECFED
+172 FEQDE
-181 DVEVLTNN
+181 L
-189 GFKLFKEVTENDLI
+189 
-203 AEFDVKERILDFSKP
+203 
-218 LRLISKPYQG
+218 
-228 TLYKFT
+228 
-234 SPTSFDFSV
+234 
-243 TEHHEV
+243 
-249 LVQNTAGNLV
+249 
-259 KKFPADVKTGDKF
+259 
-272 IVALTNKVQ
+272 
-281 GEINDLDFKT
+281 
-291 RLALAIQ
+291 
-298 ADGSFGSKYHVKFGF
+298 
-313 NKQRKIQRLQWIC
+313 
-326 SELGF
+326 
-331 TLCSSESKV
+331 
-340 KPGFFHLSLC
+340 
-350 KSEIEGIIFSKD
+350 
-362 LRDILPPIEKIST
+362 
-375 KFAREV
+375 
-381 LDELV
+381 
-386 QWDGSQNKKY
+386 
-396 PTEFRFTNKFYH
+396 
-408 NVDLIQQYIFIAG
+408 
-421 YRSHIV
+421 
-427 SNNKEGYE
+427 
-435 GGYYVRWNINSPSTH
+435 
-450 SLAYLNKQNE
+450 
-460 TNTPLRTTSEYDGTV
+460 
-475 YCATMPKG
+475 
-483 TLVVRRN
+483 
-490 GKICI
+490 
-495 QGNCGSNLLNSPEI
+495 GSNLLNSTDI
-509 IATFLE
+509 IAVFLE

-520 KVKTKLIKNTTDN
+520 KVKTKLIKNTSDN

-549 FGTPVKLFDGGSTED
+549 FGTPVKLFDGDSTED

-588 KAYYSQTAEEIYDAL
+588 KAYYSQTAEEIYEAL
-603 VEPKNKEITDKWNSY
+603 IEPKNKEITDKWNSY

-686 ANVISSD
+686 ANVISSN

-747 TQRNELLSLATA
+747 TQRSELLSLATA

-895 SFDLED
+895 SFDLDD

-953 TFRNTSF
+953 TFRNDSF
-960 LQDQKKINSFD
+960 LKDQKKINSFD

-995 CLVDNGLELEAVENK
+995 CLVDNGLELETVEDK

-1044 KR
+1044 RR

>member
-172 FEQDECFED
+172 FEQDE
-181 DVEVLTNN
+181 L
-189 GFKLFKEVTENDLI
+189 
-203 AEFDVKERILDFSKP
+203 
-218 LRLISKPYQG
+218 
-228 TLYKFT
+228 
-234 SPTSFDFSV
+234 
-243 TEHHEV
+243 
-249 LVQNTAGNLV
+249 
-259 KKFPADVKTGDKF
+259 
-272 IVALTNKVQ
+272 
-281 GEINDLDFKT
+281 
-291 RLALAIQ
+291 
-298 ADGSFGSKYHVKFGF
+298 
-313 NKQRKIQRLQWIC
+313 
-326 SELGF
+326 
-331 TLCSSESKV
+331 
-340 KPGFFHLSLC
+340 
-350 KSEIEGIIFSKD
+350 
-362 LRDILPPIEKIST
+362 
-375 KFAREV
+375 
-381 LDELV
+381 
-386 QWDGSQNKKY
+386 
-396 PTEFRFTNKFYH
+396 
-408 NVDLIQQYIFIAG
+408 
-421 YRSHIV
+421 
-427 SNNKEGYE
+427 
-435 GGYYVRWNINSPSTH
+435 
-450 SLAYLNKQNE
+450 
-460 TNTPLRTTSEYDGTV
+460 
-475 YCATMPKG
+475 
-483 TLVVRRN
+483 
-490 GKICI
+490 
-495 QGNCGSNLLNSPEI
+495 GSNLLNSTDV
-509 IATFLE
+509 IAVFLE

-520 KVKTKLIKNTTDN
+520 KVKTKLIKNTSDN

-549 FGTPVKLFDGGSTED
+549 FGTPVKLFDGDSTED

>member
-41 AYFLSKIAASM
+41 AYFLSKMAASM

-65 VNCYAICLGP
+65 VNCYAICLAT

-94 FKREFCGRLFHV
+94 FRREFCGRLFHL

-113 ARAEDIAI
+113 ARAEDIAV
-121 ANQLEVEDVVQQL
+121 ANQLEVEDVLQQL
-134 RDSYNKAGNYVFTFD
+134 KDSYNKAGNYVFTFD

-172 FEQDECFED
+172 FEQDE
-181 DVEVLTNN
+181 
-189 GFKLFKEVTENDLI
+189 
-203 AEFDVKERILDFSKP
+203 
-218 LRLISKPYQG
+218 
-228 TLYKFT
+228 
-234 SPTSFDFSV
+234 
-243 TEHHEV
+243 
-249 LVQNTAGNLV
+249 
-259 KKFPADVKTGDKF
+259 
-272 IVALTNKVQ
+272 
-281 GEINDLDFKT
+281 
-291 RLALAIQ
+291 LA
-298 ADGSFGSKYHVKFGF
+298 
-313 NKQRKIQRLQWIC
+313 
-326 SELGF
+326 
-331 TLCSSESKV
+331 
-340 KPGFFHLSLC
+340 
-350 KSEIEGIIFSKD
+350 
-362 LRDILPPIEKIST
+362 
-375 KFAREV
+375 
-381 LDELV
+381 
-386 QWDGSQNKKY
+386 
-396 PTEFRFTNKFYH
+396 
-408 NVDLIQQYIFIAG
+408 
-421 YRSHIV
+421 
-427 SNNKEGYE
+427 
-435 GGYYVRWNINSPSTH
+435 
-450 SLAYLNKQNE
+450 
-460 TNTPLRTTSEYDGTV
+460 
-475 YCATMPKG
+475 
-483 TLVVRRN
+483 
-490 GKICI
+490 
-495 QGNCGSNLLNSPEI
+495 SNLLNSTDV
-509 IATFLE
+509 IAVFLE

-520 KVKTKLIKNTTDN
+520 KVKTKLIKNTSEN

-549 FGTPVKLFDGGSTED
+549 FGTPVKLFDGGTTED

-574 ARRCLFGYGLNNNK
+574 ARRCLFGYGLNNDK
-588 KAYYSQTAEEIYDAL
+588 KAYYSQTAEEIYEAL
-603 VEPKNKEITDKWNSY
+603 IEPKNKEITDKWNSY

-640 QLLEYRIECE
+640 QLLKYRIECE

-995 CLVDNGLELEAVENK
+995 CLVDNGLDLEAVESK

>member
-1 MSIFKM
+1 M
-7 DFSNVEHNPCLEEIT
+7 DLSNVNHNPCLEEIT

-113 ARAEDIAI
+113 VRAEDIAI

-172 FEQDECFED
+172 FEQDE
-181 DVEVLTNN
+181 L
-189 GFKLFKEVTENDLI
+189 
-203 AEFDVKERILDFSKP
+203 
-218 LRLISKPYQG
+218 
-228 TLYKFT
+228 
-234 SPTSFDFSV
+234 
-243 TEHHEV
+243 
-249 LVQNTAGNLV
+249 
-259 KKFPADVKTGDKF
+259 
-272 IVALTNKVQ
+272 
-281 GEINDLDFKT
+281 
-291 RLALAIQ
+291 
-298 ADGSFGSKYHVKFGF
+298 
-313 NKQRKIQRLQWIC
+313 
-326 SELGF
+326 
-331 TLCSSESKV
+331 
-340 KPGFFHLSLC
+340 
-350 KSEIEGIIFSKD
+350 
-362 LRDILPPIEKIST
+362 
-375 KFAREV
+375 
-381 LDELV
+381 
-386 QWDGSQNKKY
+386 
-396 PTEFRFTNKFYH
+396 
-408 NVDLIQQYIFIAG
+408 
-421 YRSHIV
+421 
-427 SNNKEGYE
+427 
-435 GGYYVRWNINSPSTH
+435 
-450 SLAYLNKQNE
+450 
-460 TNTPLRTTSEYDGTV
+460 
-475 YCATMPKG
+475 
-483 TLVVRRN
+483 
-490 GKICI
+490 
-495 QGNCGSNLLNSPEI
+495 GSNLLNSTDV
-509 IATFLE
+509 IAVFLE

-520 KVKTKLIKNTTDN
+520 KVKTKLIKNTSDN

-549 FGTPVKLFDGGSTED
+549 FGTPVKLFDGDSTED

-574 ARRCLFGYGLNNNK
+574 ARRCLFGYGLNNDK

-686 ANVISSD
+686 ANVISSN

-907 NILSWMPFK
+907 NILSWLPFK

-953 TFRNTSF
+953 TFRNASF
-960 LQDQKKINSFD
+960 LKDQKKINSFD

-995 CLVDNGLELEAVENK
+995 CLVDNGLDLETVENK

-1023 EEEIQNTIL
+1023 EEEIQSTIL

>member
-65 VNCYAICLGP
+65 VNCYAICLAE

-94 FKREFCGRLFHV
+94 FKKEFCGRLFHV

-134 RDSYNKAGNYVFTFD
+134 RDSYNRAGNYVFTFD
-149 SGTSPAVKQMRNKLL
+149 SGTGPAVKQMRNKLL

-172 FEQDECFED
+172 VQVDE
-181 DVEVLTNN
+181 V
-189 GFKLFKEVTENDLI
+189 
-203 AEFDVKERILDFSKP
+203 
-218 LRLISKPYQG
+218 
-228 TLYKFT
+228 
-234 SPTSFDFSV
+234 
-243 TEHHEV
+243 
-249 LVQNTAGNLV
+249 
-259 KKFPADVKTGDKF
+259 
-272 IVALTNKVQ
+272 
-281 GEINDLDFKT
+281 
-291 RLALAIQ
+291 
-298 ADGSFGSKYHVKFGF
+298 
-313 NKQRKIQRLQWIC
+313 
-326 SELGF
+326 
-331 TLCSSESKV
+331 
-340 KPGFFHLSLC
+340 
-350 KSEIEGIIFSKD
+350 
-362 LRDILPPIEKIST
+362 
-375 KFAREV
+375 
-381 LDELV
+381 
-386 QWDGSQNKKY
+386 
-396 PTEFRFTNKFYH
+396 
-408 NVDLIQQYIFIAG
+408 
-421 YRSHIV
+421 
-427 SNNKEGYE
+427 
-435 GGYYVRWNINSPSTH
+435 
-450 SLAYLNKQNE
+450 
-460 TNTPLRTTSEYDGTV
+460 
-475 YCATMPKG
+475 
-483 TLVVRRN
+483 
-490 GKICI
+490 
-495 QGNCGSNLLNSPEI
+495 GSNLLNSPEV
-509 IATFLE
+509 IAIFLE

-520 KVKTKLIKNTTDN
+520 KVKAKLIKNTNDN

-549 FGTPVKLFDGGSTED
+549 FGTPVKLFDGDSTED

-574 ARRCLFGYGLNNNK
+574 ARRCLFGFGLNNNK

-797 NDFANNYISD
+797 DDFANGYISD

-916 SDDAAN
+916 SDEAAN

>member
-41 AYFLSKIAASM
+41 AYFLSKMAASM

-65 VNCYAICLGP
+65 INCYAIALST
-75 SGYSKGYSVNIM
+75 SGTGKGYSVNIM
-87 EDTILSG
+87 EDSILAG
-94 FKREFCGRLFHV
+94 FRKELCGKLFNFV
-106 IADRNIN
+106 AERNITS
-113 ARAEDIAI
+113 RAEDIAI
-121 ANQLEVEDVVQQL
+121 ANQLDLDEVKDQL
-134 RDSYNKAGNYVFTFD
+134 KASYERAGSYVFTFD
-149 SGTSPAVKQMRNKLL
+149 SGTGPAVKQLRNKLL

-172 FEQDECFED
+172 FQQDE
-181 DVEVLTNN
+181 
-189 GFKLFKEVTENDLI
+189 
-203 AEFDVKERILDFSKP
+203 
-218 LRLISKPYQG
+218 
-228 TLYKFT
+228 
-234 SPTSFDFSV
+234 
-243 TEHHEV
+243 
-249 LVQNTAGNLV
+249 
-259 KKFPADVKTGDKF
+259 
-272 IVALTNKVQ
+272 
-281 GEINDLDFKT
+281 
-291 RLALAIQ
+291 
-298 ADGSFGSKYHVKFGF
+298 
-313 NKQRKIQRLQWIC
+313 
-326 SELGF
+326 
-331 TLCSSESKV
+331 
-340 KPGFFHLSLC
+340 LS
-350 KSEIEGIIFSKD
+350 
-362 LRDILPPIEKIST
+362 
-375 KFAREV
+375 
-381 LDELV
+381 
-386 QWDGSQNKKY
+386 
-396 PTEFRFTNKFYH
+396 
-408 NVDLIQQYIFIAG
+408 
-421 YRSHIV
+421 
-427 SNNKEGYE
+427 
-435 GGYYVRWNINSPSTH
+435 
-450 SLAYLNKQNE
+450 
-460 TNTPLRTTSEYDGTV
+460 
-475 YCATMPKG
+475 M
-483 TLVVRRN
+483 
-490 GKICI
+490 
-495 QGNCGSNLLNSPEI
+495 NLLNSPEVVAI
-509 IATFLE
+509 FLE

-520 KVKTKLIKNTTDN
+520 KVKTKLIKNTSDN

-549 FGTPVKLFDGGSTED
+549 FGTPVKLFDGSTTED
-564 FFYSMLDTGY
+564 FFYSMLDMGY
-574 ARRCLFGYGLNNNK
+574 ARRCLFGLGVNPDK
-588 KAYYSQTAEEIYDAL
+588 KAYYSQTAEEIYNAL
-603 VEPKNKEITDKWNSY
+603 VEPKNRETIDKWYSY

-635 KKEAI
+635 KPEAI
-640 QLLEYRIECE
+640 KLLEYRIECE
-650 KKADELSQYA
+650 KKADSLSQYA
-660 EIQKAE
+660 EVEKAE

-677 AGTYAFIER
+677 AGTYAFIDRSPKIEEH
-686 ANVISSD
+686 
-693 HLMQA
+693 HLLQA
-698 IKLVEES
+698 FKLVEES
-705 GENFLK
+705 GENFKK
-711 ILNREKSYMKLANY
+711 ILNREKPYMKLAKY
-725 LASVNEE
+725 LAEVDEE

-797 NDFANNYISD
+797 SDFANGYISD

-916 SDDAAN
+916 SDEAAN

-934 EIRINSTGSLLDPT
+934 EVRINSTGSLLDPT

-953 TFRNTSF
+953 TFRNASF
-960 LQDQKKINSFD
+960 LRDQKKINSFD

-979 QIETGNRNN
+979 QIEAGNRNN

-995 CLVDNGLELEAVENK
+995 CLVDNGLDLESVENK
-1010 VLGFNKKLKDKLP
+1010 VLGFNKKLKDKLS